1 MAKSLQR
8 KKPGYTRSG
17 EVKII
22 SLSVKQLTE
31 LKEKTQANKKQA
43 KIQRRIDLLKQ
54 RPGYTELV
62 AEVTQEA
69 PAELGWSSS
78 DGRAPDL

>member
-22 SLSVKQLTE
+22 SLSIKQLTE

-43 KIQRRIDLLKQ
+43 KIQRRIDLLRR
-54 RPGYTELV
+54 RPGYVEPV
-62 AEVTQEA
+62 GQIKHEAVTQ
-69 PAELGWSSS
+69 
-78 DGRAPDL
+78 